1 MATPATT
8 VTMLP
13 MTERLKTLLSHTLST
28 AHTKGMISSFAI
40 CSSTP
45 MLSLRSVSADAAGL
59 GMPQQVLM
67 PQHHTAQHCLV
78 HASAEHDRRS
88 LKGQQLRYL
97 QRHSTALLS
106 PYLTSCVACISG
118 A

>member
-45 MLSLRSVSADAAGL
+45 M
-59 GMPQQVLM
+59 
-67 PQHHTAQHCLV
+67 
-78 HASAEHDRRS
+78 
-88 LKGQQLRYL
+88 
-97 QRHSTALLS
+97 
-106 PYLTSCVACISG
+106 
-118 A
+118 